1 MCEFLQ
7 FPLLSSLHTE
17 RNIGCQTGTLATMM
31 QKLYLLGFLTSF
43 LISATDTQ
51 PTHGSLKPPKV
62 QFQSRNFHNI
72 LRWQPGSA
80 LTGNGSVYFVQY
92 KMYGQR
98 EWKNKTDCWG
108 TTELFCDLT
117 NETLDLY
124 EPYYG
129 RVMTAWA
136 GSYSAWSRTPRFTP
150 WWETKLDPPFVT
162 TIQVNTSLLVLLRA
176 PELPYRNQTGKNTS
190 MENYY
195 DLVYRVFITDN
206 SLGKEQTAYEGT
218 QRTVQIE
225 GLTARSGYCVV
236 AEIYQPMLGRKS
248 PRSEQRCVQIP

>member
-1 MCEFLQ
+1 MTLLPYFSTHVTLGMMCNFVV
-7 FPLLSSLHTE
+7 PVSIHA
-17 RNIGCQTGTLATMM
+17 NAVIIV
-31 QKLYLLGFLTSF
+31 SF
-43 LISATDTQ
+43 LHKTQ
-51 PTHGSLKPPKV
+51 PAHGSLKPQKV

-72 LRWQPGSA
+72 LRWQPGSS
-80 LTGNGSVYFVQY
+80 LTGNDSVYFVQY
-92 KMYGQR
+92 KKYGQR

-108 TTELFCDLT
+108 TTALFCDLT

-136 GSYSAWSRTPRFTP
+136 GSYSAWSMTPRFTP
-150 WWETKLDPPFVT
+150 WWETKLDPPVVT
-162 TIQVNTSLLVLLRA
+162 TIQVNASLLVLLRA
-176 PELPYRNQTGKNTS
+176 PELPYRNQNGKNTS

-195 DLVYRVFITDN
+195 DLVYRVFLIDD
-206 SLGKEQTAYEGT
+206 SLEKEQKAYEGT
-218 QRTVQIE
+218 QRTVQIKS
-225 GLTARSGYCVV
+225 LTPRSGYCLV